1 MPAASIGRKHQLKE
15 TLMSIKV
22 TPLTGSV
29 RNLVDGIDL
38 DLEPQDQI
46 NFDAAKPVHP
56 GMQPDAWDAWKSCR
70 DVA

>member
-1 MPAASIGRKHQLKE
+1 
-15 TLMSIKV
+15 MSIKV

-29 RNLVDGIDL
+29 SSPVEGIDL
-38 DLEPQDQI
+38 NLEPQDQI
-46 NFDAAKPVHP
+46 SFDAAKPVHP